1 MNGQQFEKVL
11 NQDFYVYQSSITS
24 IASGAN
30 ASDTVNIQADSD
42 FILRKL
48 TFFADIAGAA
58 QTTATQVIPLISLQI
73 TDTGSGRQVFSD
85 NIPIPAIFGTGSLP
99 FILPSPRRFASNS
112 AIAISYTNFDAASTY
127 RLFVQLIGTKVYRA
141 GR

>member
-1 MNGQQFEKVL
+1 MGEQIL
-11 NQDFYVYQSSITS
+11 NKDFFVYQSS

-30 ASDTVNIQADSD
+30 ASDSINIQADSD
-42 FILRKL
+42 FILQKL

-58 QTTATQVIPLISLQI
+58 QTSATQVLPLITMQI

-99 FILPSPRRFASNS
+99 FILPNPRRFASNS
-112 AIAISYTNFDAASTY
+112 TIALSYTNIDAASTY
-127 RLFVQLIGTKVYRA
+127 RLFVQLIGTKIYRA